1 MSYFDDNED
10 YLIHNS
16 RPTPKKKKFFIEDYT
31 DVKREVNPCPECG
44 KAPERNNC
52 GSDYQAVSCYDCGI
66 HAGNTGGIFISG
78 GGQAKLLSA
87 IGNWNEGKFDKEDIR

>member
-16 RPTPKKKKFFIEDYT
+16 RPAPKKKKFFMEDYN
-31 DVKREVNPCPECG
+31 DVLYEVNPCPKCG

-52 GSDYQAVSCYDCGI
+52 GPEYQAVSCYECNV
-66 HAGNTGGIFISG
+66 HASYSVDARTNEM
-78 GGQAKLLSA
+78 LLSA
-87 IGNWNEGKFDKEDIR
+87 IKNWNEGNFDEEESDGK